1 MANGLTV
8 FVGSTWDDH
17 VSAWK
22 AVTKE
27 IEDRQ
32 WMPGAISESVTRTY
46 GESSIERF
54 AGEVG
59 CKPQTVWQYA
69 QVYEA
74 FRNYERSESL
84 SWSHHLIA
92 SYSEDPEATL
102 REAEAKKLSA

>member
-74 FRNYERSESL
+74 
-84 SWSHHLIA
+84 
-92 SYSEDPEATL
+92 L
-102 REAEAKKLSA
+102 R